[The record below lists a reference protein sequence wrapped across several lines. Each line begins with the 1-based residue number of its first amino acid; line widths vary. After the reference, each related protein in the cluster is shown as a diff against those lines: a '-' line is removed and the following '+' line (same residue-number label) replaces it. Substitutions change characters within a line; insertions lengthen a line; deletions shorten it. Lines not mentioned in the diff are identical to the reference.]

1 MFTIRNEQKLL
12 FNIEERKC
20 FRKLLEIGFI
30 DTFREFNNN
39 VQQFSWWD
47 YRAGSWQH
55 NKGMRIDHILVS
67 PAVADKIARSGVL
80 TETRGWNRPSDH
92 APIYINF

>member
-1 MFTIRNEQKLL
+1 MGILIALGLVDVYYKSPIKPSRYT
-12 FNIEERKC
+12 
-20 FRKLLEIGFI
+20 
-30 DTFREFNNN
+30 
-39 VQQFSWWD
+39 WWD

-67 PAVADKIARSGVL
+67 PAVADKISTSGVL
-80 TETRGWNRPSDH
+80 TEPRGWSKPSDH